1 MKGFPIG
8 KQVELF
14 CQQYPPGT
22 QVELKRMADDLQ
34 AIPPG
39 TRSKVLAVDDAG
51 QLLMKWNNGRLQ
63 RLYHP

>member
-1 MKGFPIG
+1 MNGFPTRA
-8 KQVELF
+8 QVELI

-39 TRSKVLAVDDAG
+39 TRGKVLAVDDAG
-51 QLLMKWNNGRLQ
+51 LLMKWNNGRLQ